1 MWGDWLAPQITRL
14 HLDNEPIG
22 APLNLTATVAVVFA
36 EPLPMHTEA
45 ICIGT
50 GKVEAVDACPTGH
63 CKRNWAQLARF
74 LYGFADYIEGAFPA
88 RGSAYL
94 FKYLDGVV
102 HFISSG
108 HAPRPT
114 GSAIIADQN
123 IIADLEQVARYL
135 QYCNMT
141 KGGIA
146 PPSFSLSLGR

>member
-1 MWGDWLAPQITRL
+1 MSFFSLQQSFSALMWGDWLAPQITRL

-94 FKYLDGVV
+94 FKYLDGS
-102 HFISSG
+102 FISYPQAT
-108 HAPRPT
+108 H
-114 GSAIIADQN
+114 
-123 IIADLEQVARYL
+123 
-135 QYCNMT
+135 
-141 KGGIA
+141 
-146 PPSFSLSLGR
+146 LGRQGQQ